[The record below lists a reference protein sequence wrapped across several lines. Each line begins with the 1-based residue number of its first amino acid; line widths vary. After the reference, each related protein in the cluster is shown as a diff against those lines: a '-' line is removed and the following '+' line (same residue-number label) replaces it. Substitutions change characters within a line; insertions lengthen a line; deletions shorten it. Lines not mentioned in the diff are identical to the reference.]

1 MKQEI
6 SVITET
12 LFHQQRILRLAQAG
26 FSYSRVVTQADF
38 EPHAHELAAHSRS
51 HPLAYYGS
59 REPQHKSAGYV
70 DNDPLP
76 RPVQTSGAAGPNLD
90 PSGVHG
96 LLLQDGL
103 AVVEKRIRE
112 FREMHDRAIDLGDWV
127 R

>member
-1 MKQEI
+1 LKQEI
-6 SVITET
+6 SVISET
-12 LFHQQRILRLAQAG
+12 LFHQQRILRLAQVG
-26 FSYSRVVTQADF
+26 FSHSRVVTLADF

-51 HPLAYYGS
+51 RPLAYYGS
-59 REPQHKSAGYV
+59 REPKHKSAVYV

-76 RPVQTSGAAGPNLD
+76 RPVQTNGAAGPNID

-112 FREMHDRAIDLGDWV
+112 FREMYDRASDLGDWV